1 MDLEICLTVN
11 AFFVFKECIQ
21 SYENNSKNFIR
32 QSMQTLTVYAYSFA
46 ILRVTNVFRLKLKH
60 ETESAFISKLLQIA
74 KQQFLNIFV
83 NSS

>member
-1 MDLEICLTVN
+1 MHSLYSKN
-11 AFFVFKECIQ
+11 AFK
-21 SYENNSKNFIR
+21 
-32 QSMQTLTVYAYSFA
+32 SMRITRKTLLDSLCKHWQFMHTLA

-60 ETESAFISKLLQIA
+60 ETESAFISKLFQIA

>member
-1 MDLEICLTVN
+1 MHIL
-11 AFFVFKECIQ
+11 
-21 SYENNSKNFIR
+21 
-32 QSMQTLTVYAYSFA
+32 A

-60 ETESAFISKLLQIA
+60 ETESAFISKLFQIA